1 MKALLCLCFSVLAG
15 TWGCRGMDNAAH
27 AEAARYLESVNGH
40 AMLVYEEGRLV
51 FERYFNGYQAG
62 TPHLLASG
70 TKSFSGFM
78 AVAAQEDGLLSLD
91 EKISATLTEWEE
103 DPQKKDIT
111 LRQLLSLSSGI
122 AGGETGQVPSYKQAV
137 ALAKVTAAPEK
148 RFQYGP
154 VPYQIFGEVMRRK
167 LAASG
172 RAGDP
177 LEYLQQRLFSP
188 LGMKYELWREDADKM
203 PHLPSGAYFTAREWA
218 KFGLLVLNGGMW
230 EGRCIIKAESLA
242 ECFKP
247 APANPAYGMTFWRAR
262 PTDPVPDLVM
272 AAGKG
277 KQKLFIIPS
286 RKLLIVQFADAE
298 RGYRE
303 EKFLRLVLGQSGEAS
318 AGGSPDAGLGLE
330 ADFVRTRSMQVF
342 TLLDKDGDG
351 RVTTEEAGAS
361 ASRMTRV
368 DADKDGVVTRSEAE
382 AWSRQVSR
390 PGAGGRKSGK
400 K

>member
-1 MKALLCLCFSVLAG
+1 MAGHGQFGNFIPREGLERCMKALFCLYLAVLAG
-15 TWGCRGMDNAAH
+15 AWKSHGTEPVSTAH
-27 AEAARYLESVNGH
+27 EAAARYLESVNGH
-40 AMLVYEEGRLV
+40 AMLVYEDGRLV
-51 FERYFNGYQAG
+51 FERYFSGYQADQ
-62 TPHLLASG
+62 PHLLASG

-78 AVAAQEDGLLSLD
+78 AVAAQEDGLLTLD
-91 EKISATLTEWEE
+91 EKVGDTLTEWAE

-122 AGGETGQVPSYKQAV
+122 AGGQTGQVPSYKQAV
-137 ALAKVTAAPEK
+137 ALAQVTSAPGK

-154 VPYQIFGEVMRRK
+154 VPFQIFGEVMRRK

-172 RAGDP
+172 KASDP
-177 LEYLQQRLFSP
+177 LDYLQQRLFSP

-218 KFGLLVLNGGMW
+218 KFGLLILNGGTW
-230 EGRCIIKAESLA
+230 EGRRLVKAESLA

-247 APANPAYGMTFWRAR
+247 TPANPAYGMTFWRAL

-286 RKLLIVQFADAE
+286 RKLLIVQLADAE

-303 EKFLRLVLGQSGEAS
+303 EKFLSLVLGQ
-318 AGGSPDAGLGLE
+318 AGLP
-330 ADFVRTRSMQVF
+330 DR
-342 TLLDKDGDG
+342 
-351 RVTTEEAGAS
+351 
-361 ASRMTRV
+361 
-368 DADKDGVVTRSEAE
+368 
-382 AWSRQVSR
+382 
-390 PGAGGRKSGK
+390 GGQKSGK